1 MGALYENI
9 AELCKMRGITAYKL
23 CTALGMRNSVIS
35 DLKTGRKK
43 GLNAETLSKIATYFG
58 VSVDY
63 LLGKDEPPHTP
74 VSEIGEEVGE
84 VVVFPVLVSVRAG
97 FGSAAVET
105 YGDDMEAIPKSMMVG
120 YSREE
125 CRVLRVKGDSM
136 YPRICDGDKVLI
148 HLQDSVDSGSVAVV
162 IYNGEEATI
171 KKVRYEPGENWVE
184 LIPANPEFITRR
196 IEGKELEQCRVIG
209 KVIRLIRDF

>member
-1 MGALYENI
+1 MTIYDRIRIRREALGMSQQD
-9 AELCKMRGITAYKL
+9 LAYKL
-23 CTALGMRNSVIS
+23 GYKSRSAINKIESGLRDINQSKIS
-35 DLKTGRKK
+35 DFASA
-43 GLNAETLSKIATYFG
+43 LNTTPAYLMGWEET
-58 VSVDY
+58 
-63 LLGKDEPPHTP
+63 PNTP

-97 FGSAAVET
+97 FGSAAIET
-105 YGDDMEAIPKSMMVG
+105 YGDDIEAIPKSMMGG
-120 YSREE
+120 YSRDE

-196 IEGKELEQCRVIG
+196 IVGKELEQCRVIG

>member
-1 MGALYENI
+1 MSTMYERI
-9 AELCKMRGITAYKL
+9 DALCKKRETNVTAMCREL
-23 CTALGMRNSVIS
+23 EIS
-35 DLKTGRKK
+35 RSSLSELSSGRSK
-43 GLNAETLSKIATYFG
+43 TLSAEKTAKIATYFG

-184 LIPANPEFITRR
+184 LIPANPEFMTRR

>member
-1 MGALYENI
+1 M
-9 AELCKMRGITAYKL
+9 CDD
-23 CTALGMRNSVIS
+23 LGMSRST
-35 DLKTGRKK
+35 LTKLRKGRAKTINLEK
-43 GLNAETLSKIATYFG
+43 ASMIADYFG
-58 VSVDY
+58 VSMDY
-63 LLGKDEPPHTP
+63 LMGKEVTPHTP

-84 VVVFPVLVSVRAG
+84 VVVFPVLVSLRAG
-97 FGSAAVET
+97 FGSAAIET
-105 YGDDMEAIPKSMMVG
+105 YGDDIEAIPKSMMVG
-120 YSREE
+120 YARDE